1 MPSPRSD
8 SEKHVGRLIVD
19 AGMVRA
25 GPLLAL
31 PAVLRSL
38 GVDPPGLLEALGLTE
53 SFFEDPENTLSMA
66 LAGRLLGVC
75 VERTGCEHFGL
86 LVGQYA
92 GASSLG
98 ALGYLIRSSAT
109 AGDALAAFSRHLD
122 VQDQGGTVWVDSEG
136 SHSILG
142 YTLFDAEV
150 ESLDQIMACAI
161 AIGTNI
167 LRSLFGP
174 PWRPDA
180 VQFAF
185 SRPRRVGPYGHFFG
199 VQPRF
204 DADRSGIVFQSS
216 LLSAPVPSAD
226 FLLRKL
232 MEERVQELK
241 RISEDDVVAQ
251 IRRLL
256 RTMVTSPDCSMSAV
270 AERMGVPRRTLN
282 RKLAAAGT
290 TFHQQREEAR
300 RELAC
305 QLLENTRTTATEIAE
320 VLGYADPASFTR
332 AFQRWTG
339 SAPAQWRARRGRS
352 PSAGVGRRDRPG
364 GGTAC

>member
-1 MPSPRSD
+1 MPSPPSD
-8 SEKHVGRLIVD
+8 SKKRVGRLVVE

-25 GPLLAL
+25 GPILAL

-38 GVDPPGLLEALGLTE
+38 GVDPPALLAELGLAE

-66 LAGRLLGVC
+66 FAGRILGLC

-86 LVGQYA
+86 LVGQHA

-98 ALGYLIRSSAT
+98 ALGYLMRSSPT
-109 AGDALAAFSRHLD
+109 VGDALAAFSRHLA
-122 VQDQGGTVWVDSEG
+122 VQDQGGTVWVDDSDG

-167 LRSLFGP
+167 LRSICGP
-174 PWRPDA
+174 QWRPND
-180 VQFAF
+180 VLFAF
-185 SRPRRVGPYGHFFG
+185 SRPKYVRPYQRFFG
-199 VQPRF
+199 LVPRF
-204 DADRSGIVFQSS
+204 DADRTGIVFQSH
-216 LLSAPVPSAD
+216 LLRAFVPSAD
-226 FLLRKL
+226 LLLNKI
-232 MEERVQELK
+232 MEERVRELEQT
-241 RISEDDVVAQ
+241 SEDDVVAQ

-256 RTMVTSPDCSMSAV
+256 RTMITSPNCSMGAA
-270 AERMGVPRRTLN
+270 AERIGVRRRTLN

-300 RELAC
+300 QEIAC

-320 VLGYADPASFTR
+320 ILGYTDPASFTR

-339 SAPAQWRARRGRS
+339 STPTQWRASRRRS
-352 PSAGVGRRDRPG
+352 RPMDQ
-364 GGTAC
+364 

>member
-1 MPSPRSD
+1 MLKPPSD
-8 SEKHVGRLIVD
+8 SEKHVGRLIVE

-38 GVDPPGLLEALGLTE
+38 GVGPSELLAELGLTE

-66 LAGRLLGVC
+66 FAGRLLGLC

-86 LVGQYA
+86 LVGQHA
-92 GASSLG
+92 GASFLG
-98 ALGYLIRSSAT
+98 ALGYLIRSSANVE
-109 AGDALAAFSRHLD
+109 DALAAFARHLD
-122 VQDQGGTVWVDSEG
+122 VQDQGGTVWIASEG

-180 VQFAF
+180 VLFAF
-185 SRPRRVGPYGHFFG
+185 SRPRRVGPYERFFG
-199 VQPRF
+199 VQTRF
-204 DADRSGIVFQSS
+204 DADRSGIVFRSS
-216 LLSAPVPSAD
+216 LLRAPVPSAD
-226 FLLRKL
+226 VLLHKL

-241 RISEDDVVAQ
+241 RISEDDVVARM
-251 IRRLL
+251 RRLL
-256 RTMVTSPDCSMSAV
+256 RTMVTSPDCSMSA
-270 AERMGVPRRTLN
+270 AAARMGVPRRTLN
-282 RKLAAAGT
+282 RRLAAAGT
-290 TFHQQREEAR
+290 SFHQQREEAR

-320 VLGYADPASFTR
+320 ILGYADAASFTR

-339 SAPAQWRARRGRS
+339 LAPGQWRASRGNA
-352 PSAGVGRRDRPG
+352 SAGVEGQDRPDG
-364 GGTAC
+364 DKAC

>member
-1 MPSPRSD
+1 
-8 SEKHVGRLIVD
+8 
-19 AGMVRA
+19 MVRA

-38 GVDPPGLLEALGLTE
+38 GVDPPELLAELGLTE

-66 LAGRLLGVC
+66 MGGRLLGLC
-75 VERTGCEHFGL
+75 VERTSCEHFGL
-86 LVGQYA
+86 LVGQHA

-109 AGDALAAFSRHLD
+109 VGDALAAFSRHLD

-174 PWRPDA
+174 PWRPDD
-180 VQFAF
+180 VLFAF
-185 SRPRRVGPYGHFFG
+185 SRPRCVGAYKRFFG

-204 DADRSGIVFQSS
+204 DADRSGIIFRSS

-226 FLLRKL
+226 FLLHKL
-232 MEERVQELK
+232 MEERVRELK
-241 RISEDDVVAQ
+241 RISEDDVVAR

-256 RTMVTSPDCSMSAV
+256 RTMVTSPDCSISAA
-270 AERMGVPRRTLN
+270 AERIGIPRRTLN

-300 RELAC
+300 REIAC
-305 QLLENTRTTATEIAE
+305 QLLENTRTAATDIAE
-320 VLGYADPASFTR
+320 ILGYADSASFTR

-339 SAPAQWRARRGRS
+339 STPARWRVSRRHS
-352 PSAGVGRRDRPG
+352 QPMDS
-364 GGTAC
+364 